1 MEEILGTTKIL
12 DGKTMFLSNEYLHLS
27 LVNGYIAYNS
37 GFLYNMRFYGNYETG
52 YTEDTREYSK
62 DMPKDGDEIWF
73 IVRLLFP
80 STGVTFT
87 TVSTNKQNFASN
99 LADISDI
106 AKLINFS
113 TLIREG
119 VKIVNQLEHQKAD
132 FAKEKDFDK
141 VTELSTQ
148 LRSLRKDIQ
157 DKRNNLIKYFQD
169 RAIPELYRV
178 EEMIKI
184 IHSLFN
190 ILTKKEKPKN
200 VTVIRRVWSNRYSL
214 DLSS

>member
-1 MEEILGTTKIL
+1 MEEILATTKIL

-27 LVNGYIAYNS
+27 LVNGFIAYNS

-52 YTEDTREYSK
+52 YTEDIREYSK

-80 STGVTFT
+80 STGGTFT
-87 TVSTNKQNFASN
+87 TVSTSKQNFASN

-169 RAIPELYRV
+169 RATPYQV